1 MEAVSAEEMWKKFID
16 HLNLVQPLGRPNKEG
31 KTPQHHV
38 FLGSITLY
46 RKIFLE
52 AQNTIPAGK

>member
-1 MEAVSAEEMWKKFID
+1 MWKKFID
-16 HLNLVQPLGRPNKEG
+16 HLNLVEPLGRPNKEG
-31 KTPQHHV
+31 KTPPHHV